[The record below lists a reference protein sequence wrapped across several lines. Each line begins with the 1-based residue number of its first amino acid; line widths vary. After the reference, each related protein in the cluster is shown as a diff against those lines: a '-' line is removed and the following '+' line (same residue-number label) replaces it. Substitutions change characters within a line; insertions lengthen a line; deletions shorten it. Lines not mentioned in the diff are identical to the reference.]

1 MRNPISH
8 LLARLLNSGA
18 AFEAPLARRSPA
30 QDAGSHQEAQGA
42 RRPPQGNNA
51 CAESSGKRDGDKVG
65 R

>member
-1 MRNPISH
+1 MRNTISH

-18 AFEAPLARRSPA
+18 AFEAPLARRSAA
-30 QDAGSHQEAQGA
+30 QDPGARQEAQGA

-51 CAESSGKRDGDKVG
+51 CTESSGKHDGDKVG

>member
-18 AFEAPLARRSPA
+18 AFEAPLARRSST
-30 QDAGSHQEAQGA
+30 QDPGSRQEAQGA
-42 RRPPQGNNA
+42 RRAPYGDIPRTEGSCKHN
-51 CAESSGKRDGDKVG
+51 GDKIG

>member
-30 QDAGSHQEAQGA
+30 QDAGSHQEAQGI
-42 RRPPQGNNA
+42 RRSPPGGSA
-51 CAESSGKRDGDKVG
+51 CSEGSGKHDGDKIG

>member
-1 MRNPISH
+1 MRNSISH

-18 AFEAPLARRSPA
+18 AFEAPFARRSAA
-30 QDAGSHQEAQGA
+30 QDAGAGQEAQGA

-51 CAESSGKRDGDKVG
+51 CAEDSGKHDGDKVG

>member
-1 MRNPISH
+1 MRNTISH

-18 AFEAPLARRSPA
+18 AFEAPLARSSAA
-30 QDAGSHQEAQGA
+30 QDPGARQEAQGA

-51 CAESSGKRDGDKVG
+51 RTESSGKRDGDKVG

>member
-1 MRNPISH
+1 MRNTVSH

-30 QDAGSHQEAQGA
+30 QDAGTRREAQGA
-42 RRPPQGNNA
+42 ERQSRGDSA
-51 CAESSGKRDGDKVG
+51 CAEGAGEHEGNKIG

>member
-8 LLARLLNSGA
+8 LLARLLNCGA

-30 QDAGSHQEAQGA
+30 QDAGSHQEEQEA
-42 RRPPQGNNA
+42 RRQPLGDIPRT
-51 CAESSGKRDGDKVG
+51 ESSCKHNGDKIG